1 MPAPPALMGWLL
13 DVDEPPDGRGVRMWV
28 RRPDGSTRVTAVEFA
43 RPFYVE
49 APADERAR
57 LARRIAD
64 DGRAASVAPVVRR
77 LRWDDP
83 RPVRALAVTPRRAT
97 DRLPLARSVD
107 AFGRYYRY
115 RLYNV
120 DRPLASEFYRA
131 RRLYPFAP
139 LTGPPEAPV
148 ALEPADRIDYRPMP
162 LRVAELS
169 VRAGDGPREAVVPDD
184 APIREIRLGDERM
197 DGPEEPLLR
206 ALAERLAREDPDL
219 LLTDG
224 GDGFDVP
231 RLYARARAHG
241 LGPDRFHLG
250 RIPGGE
256 RPFRG
261 ARAFASY
268 GRIYHRP
275 AAYRAPG
282 RFHIDRATSFLYDD
296 VGLAGLI
303 DAARLSRLP
312 FETVARQSPGT
323 VFTALEIE
331 TALDAGA
338 AVPWKKN
345 RPEGFRTAEH
355 LVRADRGGVI
365 FQPPVGIHDAVDEFD
380 FVSLF
385 PHLMVRHN
393 LSADR
398 LDCRCCPASPHVA
411 PGLGY
416 RFCARR
422 PGLLPRTLR
431 PLIARRRALRRSAG
445 RTDRSPEAR
454 ASDRARAKMLKWIL
468 VTAFG
473 YQGYRNARFG
483 RIEVHEAINA
493 FARELLA
500 EVARAADRAGYRVL
514 HGIVDSLWLSID
526 PAAPTPDPERWASE
540 LGAAVDLPLG
550 YEGRYRWIAFLPSVR
565 TGVGVPNRFFGRYA
579 SGEYKIRGIGSRRHD
594 TPDYLR
600 HVEREILALFAR
612 APDAARV
619 LAERPRALA
628 RADLFAAEL
637 KSGGVD
643 PHRLLIAHRFGHA
656 PTSETPF
663 TDAVAAARQR
673 PDAPGVRYVVADRA
687 NASWRRR
694 VRVLGVEPIEGPYD
708 VGVYL
713 GLLARTVATLL
724 APLGVTEA
732 ELVERWAIDP
742 APRAAAFASP
752 QRPGQTTLLPPPGPV
767 IRPGRL

>member
-1 MPAPPALMGWLL
+1 MAGSPAISGWLL
-13 DVDEPPDGRGVRMWV
+13 DVDERPDGRGVRMWI
-28 RRPDGSTRVTAVEFA
+28 RRPDGSTRVDPVEFA
-43 RPFYVE
+43 CPFYVE
-49 APADERAR
+49 VPADERAEVMRR
-57 LARRIAD
+57 LAD
-64 DGRAASVAPVVRR
+64 DGRAASVEPVVRR
-77 LRWDDP
+77 LRLESS
-83 RPVRALAVTPRRAT
+83 RPVRALAVTPRAAP
-97 DRLPLARSVD
+97 DRLPLARSID
-107 AFGRYYRY
+107 ALGGYFRYP
-115 RLYNV
+115 LYNV
-120 DRPLASEFYRA
+120 DRPLVSEFYRA

-139 LTGPPEAPV
+139 LTGPAESAV
-148 ALEPADRIDYRPMP
+148 ALEPAGRIDYRPIP
-162 LRVAELS
+162 LRVVELA
-169 VRAGDGPREAVVPDD
+169 VRAGDGPRGASVPVD

-224 GDGFDVP
+224 GDGDDLP

-256 RPFRG
+256 RPFRP
-261 ARAFASY
+261 ARSFASY

-275 AAYRAPG
+275 AAYRVPG
-282 RFHIDRATSFLYDD
+282 RFHVDRTTSFLYDD

-331 TALDAGA
+331 AALDAGA
-338 AVPWKKN
+338 AVPWKKY
-345 RPEGFRTAEH
+345 RPEGFRTADH

-365 FQPPVGIHDAVDEFD
+365 FQPPVGLHDAVDEFD

-393 LSADR
+393 LSSES
-398 LDCRCCPASPHVA
+398 LGCRCCPASPHVA

-422 PGLLPRTLR
+422 PGLLPRTLA
-431 PLIARRRALRRSAG
+431 PLIARRRALRRSAR

-454 ASDRARAKMLKWIL
+454 SRDRGRAKMLKWIL

-493 FARELLA
+493 FARQLLA
-500 EVARAADRAGYRVL
+500 DVARAAARAGYRVL
-514 HGIVDSLWLSID
+514 HGIVDSLWLSVD
-526 PAAPTPDPERWASE
+526 PAASPPDPERWASE

-550 YEGRYRWIAFLPSVR
+550 YEGRYRWIAFLPSAR
-565 TGVGVPNRFFGRYA
+565 TGLGVPNRFFGRYA

-600 HVEREILALFAR
+600 HVEREILELFAR

-637 KSGGVD
+637 RSGGVD
-643 PHRLLIAHRFGHA
+643 PHRLLIAHRFGRTPNA
-656 PTSETPF
+656 ASPF

-673 PDAPGVRYVVADRA
+673 PEAPDVRYVVADRTSR
-687 NASWRRR
+687 SWRRR
-694 VRVLGVEPIEGPYD
+694 VRVLGAEPIEGPYD

-732 ELVERWAIDP
+732 ELAERWAIAP
-742 APRAAAFASP
+742 AR
-752 QRPGQTTLLPPPGPV
+752 RPGRPGPRPPIRPV
-767 IRPGRL
+767 IRPWSL